1 MNINYYGLIVAL
13 IIGTSILDT
22 DKAGLVCVI
31 IIYVLSDNCKLE
43 FRVTHLTTLS
53 LLTTIN

>member
-1 MNINYYGLIVAL
+1 MKINYYGLIVAL

-22 DKAGLVCVI
+22 DKAGLVCVLI
-31 IIYVLSDNCKLE
+31 ILSDNCKLE
-43 FRVTHLTTLS
+43 FRVTHPTTLS

>member
-1 MNINYYGLIVAL
+1 MKMNINYYGLIVAL

-43 FRVTHLTTLS
+43 FRVTNL
-53 LLTTIN
+53 